1 MCVCERENV
10 CVLVLEHRDVC
21 VLVLE
26 PLRYEVWDLQGLL
39 QTSIHI
45 WDPYHVVFML
55 KGEVFKIKV
64 EDIYFI
70 TKISRIV
77 APMNLIG
84 YVRANIVQ

>member
-1 MCVCERENV
+1 MCVCEREN
-10 CVLVLEHRDVC
+10 VC

-55 KGEVFKIKV
+55 KGEVLEIKV
-64 EDIYFI
+64 EDIYFL

-77 APMNLIG
+77 APMNLTR
-84 YVRANIVQ
+84 YVQANIVE